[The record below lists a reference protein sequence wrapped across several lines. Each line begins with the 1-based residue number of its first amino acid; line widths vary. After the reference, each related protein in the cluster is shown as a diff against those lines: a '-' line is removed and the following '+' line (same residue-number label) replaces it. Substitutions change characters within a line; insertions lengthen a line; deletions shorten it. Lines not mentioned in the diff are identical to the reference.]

1 MILKIHP
8 ESPFNFE
15 LSTKIFSDGDPQI
28 QRYENRCYWQVI
40 RLNERLILITIRS
53 SGTVDEPELSVT
65 LKPDNE
71 LTNEDIVLVREIISS
86 IFNLDFDLRNFYD
99 DVKED
104 PIMSK
109 LTSELRGLT
118 SPTTPTLFEAIV
130 SSIIEQQIS
139 LKAAR
144 SIETRMI
151 KNYGDKLEMEDKI
164 FYGFPAPETLSKLE
178 SEDLRRCGLSYR
190 KAEYVIGLAKLIEN
204 DKLDLDKFKNMDAPD
219 IIQEL
224 LKIRGIGV
232 WTAELALLRGM
243 QRLDT
248 VPADDLGLRRVV
260 SHYYTNGEP
269 ISGDK
274 LRKIAN
280 SWGKWSGLAA
290 FYLIV
295 ADLMSIKI

>member
-1 MILKIHP
+1 
-8 ESPFNFE
+8 
-15 LSTKIFSDGDPQI
+15 
-28 QRYENRCYWQVI
+28 
-40 RLNERLILITIRS
+40 
-53 SGTVDEPELSVT
+53 
-65 LKPDNE
+65 
-71 LTNEDIVLVREIISS
+71 
-86 IFNLDFDLRNFYD
+86 
-99 DVKED
+99 
-104 PIMSK
+104 
-109 LTSELRGLT
+109 
-118 SPTTPTLFEAIV
+118 
-130 SSIIEQQIS
+130 
-139 LKAAR
+139 
-144 SIETRMI
+144 MI

-204 DKLDLDKFKNMDAPD
+204 DKLDFDKFKTMDASD

-243 QRLDT
+243 HRLDT

-269 ISGDK
+269 ISGDQ

-295 ADLMSIKI
+295 ANLLSIKI

>member
-8 ESPFNFE
+8 ESPFNFD

-28 QRYENRCYWQVI
+28 QRYENGCYWQVI

-104 PIMSK
+104 PILSK
-109 LTSELRGLT
+109 LTRELRGLT

-144 SIETRMI
+144 SIETRMT

-204 DKLDLDKFKNMDAPD
+204 DKLDFDKFKTMDASD
-219 IIQEL
+219 IIPEL

-243 QRLDT
+243 HRLDT

-269 ISGDK
+269 ISGDQ

-295 ADLMSIKI
+295 ANLLSIKI